1 MYLNKQQ
8 PNQQHPDQR
17 HFEGNYISR
26 EHLFKNNNLFRNK
39 VLLKN
44 GSLLKKQDGFLIP
57 LALFIL
63 IVMSLFALV
72 LSRNT
77 IQTSTSA
84 TLEMISTQAF
94 YAAESG
100 GQRGMQNLFFP
111 DASSRQVVDTRCAAL
126 NGNYAF
132 TVTGLNNCSAV
143 VTCTCLYPDNTACAP
158 ATAANYST
166 TAAANKLISFYRVSS
181 VGTCGSGTLRSVRTI
196 EAGSFLEQE

>member
-1 MYLNKQQ
+1 MCLNKQR
-8 PNQQHPDQR
+8 PNQPHLDR
-17 HFEGNYISR
+17 NYISR
-26 EHLFKNNNLFRNK
+26 KHLFKNKRLF
-39 VLLKN
+39 
-44 GSLLKKQDGFLIP
+44 KKQDGFLIP

-111 DASSRQVVDTRCAAL
+111 DASSRQAVDTRCAAL
-126 NGNYAF
+126 NATYAF

-166 TAAANKLISFYRVSS
+166 AAATNKLISFYKISS
-181 VGTCGSGTLRSVRTI
+181 VGACGSGTLRSVRTI

>member
-1 MYLNKQQ
+1 MCLNDLHTCKNHLLRKQMY
-8 PNQQHPDQR
+8 
-17 HFEGNYISR
+17 
-26 EHLFKNNNLFRNK
+26 
-39 VLLKN
+39 
-44 GSLLKKQDGFLIP
+44 KKQNGFLIP
-57 LALFIL
+57 LAIFIL
-63 IVMSLFALV
+63 VVMSLFALV

-94 YAAESG
+94 YTAESG

-111 DASSRQVVDTRCAAL
+111 DASSRQAVDTRCAAL
-126 NGNYAF
+126 NSNYAF

-158 ATAANYST
+158 ATSANYST
-166 TAAANKLISFYRVSS
+166 TAATNKLISFYKISS